1 MAASPDH
8 HGGPGSPSSGV
19 SRPGDPAREPAP
31 AAPLPVVLLHGARTS
46 ATMWRAQVVAL
57 ADGRQVVAVDLPGHG
72 ARRGERF
79 TLDGS
84 LAVAREAIDAV
95 GGRAVVV
102 GLSLGGY
109 LALTLAARDPDRVA
123 GVVAAGCST
132 SPGGPLTW
140 AWRQAVRLIERLPD
154 RGAWL
159 NATLVRLALPPA
171 GAADLAAGGFALDVM
186 GDLLDEIGTLRPLR
200 DLPRITCPLWV
211 VNGRWDHFRR
221 QERAYLAAAVRAPS
235 ARLVVVPG
243 ASHLVSLVRPVAFTR
258 VLLTI
263 LAECDRAAEPVS

>member
-1 MAASPDH
+1 MSASPDH
-8 HGGPGSPSSGV
+8 HGGPGSLPSGGSGTGV
-19 SRPGDPAREPAP
+19 
-31 AAPLPVVLLHGARTS
+31 PVVLLHGARTS
-46 ATMWRAQVVAL
+46 STMWRAQVRAL
-57 ADGRQVVAVDLPGHG
+57 RGGRRVVAPDLPGHG
-72 ARRGERF
+72 SRRGEPF
-79 TLDGS
+79 TLDAG
-84 LAVAREAIDAV
+84 LDTVRAAIDSV

-109 LALTLAARDPDRVA
+109 LALTVAAREPSRVV

-140 AWRQAVRLIERLPD
+140 GWRQAVRVIERSPD

-159 NATLVRLALPPA
+159 NRTLVRLLLPEQ
-171 GAADLAAGGFALDVM
+171 GAADVAEGGFALDVM
-186 GDLLDEIGTLRPLR
+186 GDLIEEIGRLRPLR
-200 DLPRITCPLWV
+200 ELPAVTCPLWL

-221 QERAYLAAAVRAPS
+221 QERQFLRAATGAAS

-258 VLLTI
+258 VLLEV
-263 LAECDRAAEPVS
+263 LDECDRAAAAEA